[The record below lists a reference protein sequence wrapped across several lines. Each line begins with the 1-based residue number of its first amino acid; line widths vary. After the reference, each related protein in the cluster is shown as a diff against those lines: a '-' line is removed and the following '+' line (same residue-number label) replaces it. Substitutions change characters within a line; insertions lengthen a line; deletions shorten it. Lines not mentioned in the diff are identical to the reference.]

1 MSVLFYIYIIMVIPW
16 CTVSGTKTTING
28 KRYESMF
35 CSMYVVT
42 SVIMSSLTDT
52 FLTAK
57 FFPFCCQVST
67 NCTHLCFPIIPTF
80 KEIYNE
86 KLRNRIPI
94 AYPSSEHT
102 LRTLIKFYLFLREVK
117 NICDNTAHLREYTI
131 RYIFCCAIRSFYD
144 IW

>member
-1 MSVLFYIYIIMVIPW
+1 VSVLFYIYIIMVIPW
-16 CTVSGTKTTING
+16 CTVSGTKTTFNG

-42 SVIMSSLTDT
+42 SVTTSSLTET
-52 FLTAK
+52 ILITML
-57 FFPFCCQVST
+57 FPFCFQVST
-67 NCTHLCFPIIPTF
+67 HCKHLCFPIIHKF

-86 KLRNRIPI
+86 KLRNGIPI

-117 NICDNTAHLREYTI
+117 NICDNTIHLREYTI
-131 RYIFCCAIRSFYD
+131 RYIFCCVIRNFYE